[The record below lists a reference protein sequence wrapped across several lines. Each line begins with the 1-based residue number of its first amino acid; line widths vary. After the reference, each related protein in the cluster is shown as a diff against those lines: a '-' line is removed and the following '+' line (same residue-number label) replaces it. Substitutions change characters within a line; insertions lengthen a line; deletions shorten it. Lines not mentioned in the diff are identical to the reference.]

1 MTDMGGPYKIVPDEE
16 DHEAAKADT
25 SYAAAN
31 DVERYRLAQAAKLIR
46 INRYMEEKRGLVQ
59 LAPNEEA

>member
-1 MTDMGGPYKIVPDEE
+1 MGGTYKIVPDEE

-31 DVERYRLAQAAKLIR
+31 DVERYRLAQTAKRIR
-46 INRYMEEKRGLVQ
+46 INRYMDEKRGVVLN
-59 LAPNEEA
+59 AANEEA

>member
-1 MTDMGGPYKIVPDEE
+1 MGGIYKIVPDEE
-16 DHEAAKADT
+16 DHDAVKADT

-46 INRYMEEKRGLVQ
+46 INRYMEEKRGVVLN
-59 LAPNEEA
+59 APNEEA

>member
-1 MTDMGGPYKIVPDEE
+1 MGGPYKIVPDKE
-16 DHEAAKADT
+16 DHEAAKADA

-31 DVERYRLAQAAKLIR
+31 DVERYRLAQAAKLVR

>member
-1 MTDMGGPYKIVPDEE
+1 MGGTYKIVPDEE

-25 SYAAAN
+25 TYAAAN
-31 DVERYRLAQAAKLIR
+31 DVERYRLAQTAKRIR
-46 INRYMEEKRGLVQ
+46 INRYMEEKRGQ

>member
-1 MTDMGGPYKIVPDEE
+1 MGGIYKIVPDEE
-16 DHEAAKADT
+16 DHDAAKADT

-46 INRYMEEKRGLVQ
+46 HQPLYGREAWCSPKRT
-59 LAPNEEA
+59 